1 MSKNEKKKIK
11 SIKTCL
17 SIFTELFQHFVALV
31 EDEMLEILAVKF
43 LGLDESEDSAR
54 GAHDD
59 VRTVCFQ
66 NFFVFGDRQPAEK
79 HANLLKDSCTNL
91 L

>member
-1 MSKNEKKKIK
+1 MKKKFK

-17 SIFTELFQHFVALV
+17 SIFTELFQHFFALV

-54 GAHDD
+54 
-59 VRTVCFQ
+59 VPT
-66 NFFVFGDRQPAEK
+66 
-79 HANLLKDSCTNL
+79 TM
-91 L
+91 